1 MRLRPSALEHCK
13 AEEWT
18 DNFFY
23 EVVLINAFRM
33 KVKEVND
40 TAHREAAYVLLDIK
54 MS

>member
-33 KVKEVND
+33 KVKEDSD